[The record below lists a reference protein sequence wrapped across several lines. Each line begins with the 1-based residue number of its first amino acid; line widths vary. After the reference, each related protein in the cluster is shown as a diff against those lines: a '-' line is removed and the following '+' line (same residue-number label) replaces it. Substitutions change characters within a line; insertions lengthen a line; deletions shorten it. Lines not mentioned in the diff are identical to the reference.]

1 MSCFV
6 FVLWL
11 LYRIGERGHDAGRGT
26 QSWLIYSGDC
36 STYIQAND
44 KILDL
49 RDLFYNFHH
58 LINEY
63 RPHQA
68 RESLISMMQATL
80 DRTRAETNAIRD
92 AKEKVER
99 VLEGLGSLKVED
111 ESAPAA
117 AAADGSHGSA
127 SGGQADKMGSSKK
140 PAWMAD
146 SDEMWG
152 GVLEETM

>member
-1 MSCFV
+1 MS
-6 FVLWL
+6 
-11 LYRIGERGHDAGRGT
+11 
-26 QSWLIYSGDC
+26 
-36 STYIQAND
+36 QAHD

-111 ESAPAA
+111 ESTRADRATDGQHMTEEDEKAA
-117 AAADGSHGSA
+117 WL
-127 SGGQADKMGSSKK
+127 K
-140 PAWMAD
+140 D
-146 SDEMWG
+146 SDEMWQ
-152 GVLEETM
+152 GVLEETI